1 VRLDLKVSLG
11 AALQDG
17 AKGHNMKEK
26 YLTGKLRPLGRG
38 ASILRSSGK
47 GGEMRRADI
56 YVGLGLMAVGLLV
69 LGDAIR
75 LGFGW
80 GMSGPEAGF
89 FPFYMGLGIVICTFF
104 IVLRGIRILKKDGA
118 GKPLIKQGG
127 LTQILWVLIPAAG
140 MVLFTELVGLHLAT
154 VLYLAFYI
162 GVVGKMHWGKVV
174 LLSILVPLVV
184 YIVFDRVFLIPLPE
198 GLWGKNVL
206 ALIP

>member
-1 VRLDLKVSLG
+1 VRLDRKVPLG

-26 YLTGKLRPLGRG
+26 YLTGKPRPLGRG
-38 ASILRSSGK
+38 ASILRSFGK

-89 FPFYMGLGIVICTFF
+89 FPFYMSLGIVICTFF
-104 IVLRGIRILKKDGA
+104 IVLRGIRVLKKEGA

-127 LTQILWVLIPAAG
+127 LNQILWVLIPAAG
-140 MVLFTELVGLHLAT
+140 MVILTELIGLHMAT
-154 VLYLAFYI
+154 VLYLAFYM
-162 GVVGKMHWGKVV
+162 GVVGKENWIKVAV
-174 LLSILVPLVV
+174 LSILVPLVV
-184 YIVFDRVFLIPLPE
+184 YVVFDRVFLIPLPE

-206 ALIP
+206 ALLP